1 MKELFS
7 VRISSIE
14 IRDLKNVG
22 YGKVSLINNKYP
34 GSILGLYGQN
44 GSGKT
49 TLINALQILKIIL
62 CGNGL
67 PPNCVNFI
75 RAGATEAFLSFEF
88 LLTGIENPSKA
99 IKATYSFSISSQGVL
114 TQDNQENKR
123 IPLISNETL
132 KFSLK
137 DTKDPSKNQI
147 MRTVISTSDSQ
158 ILKPHQQLKNISQNN
173 KEVITKLGNIRFLAE
188 RTGMSFIFCKD
199 FKELI
204 ASIPTNDLL
213 FSLINSLFSFS
224 ILSLFVITTKEFN
237 LTSTNI
243 LLISFKKGVERGTLV
258 GSFPI
263 PLQSNI
269 KIPERILSDFE
280 SIISSM
286 NIVLSSLIPNLK
298 IEVNRLNEFT
308 DEKGEKAYN
317 IEVLSVRKAVKIP
330 LEYESDGIKKIISVL
345 QLLIYAYNSKNIT
358 VAIDEFDSGIFEYLL
373 GELMNIFSSRA
384 RGQLI
389 FTSHNL
395 RPLETMDKNFV
406 VFTTVNEMNRY
417 IRPSNIKTNHN
428 LRDTYFRE
436 ILINNSENAV
446 YQATDSSA
454 IELALVKAGKI
465 AEK

>member
-1 MKELFS
+1 M
-7 VRISSIE
+7 
-14 IRDLKNVG
+14 
-22 YGKVSLINNKYP
+22 
-34 GSILGLYGQN
+34 
-44 GSGKT
+44 
-49 TLINALQILKIIL
+49 
-62 CGNGL
+62 
-67 PPNCVNFI
+67 
-75 RAGATEAFLSFEF
+75 
-88 LLTGIENPSKA
+88 
-99 IKATYSFSISSQGVL
+99 
-114 TQDNQENKR
+114 
-123 IPLISNETL
+123 ISNETL

-137 DTKDPSKNQI
+137 DTKDPSKNRS

-158 ILKPHQQLKNISQNN
+158 ILKPYQQLKTISQNN
-173 KEVITKLGNIRFLAE
+173 KEFITKLGNIRFLAE

-224 ILSLFVITTKEFN
+224 LLSLFVITTKEFN

-317 IEVLSVRKAVKIP
+317 IEVLSVRKTVKIP